1 MSCAIRLIIAILLFL
16 FAPGQDARDTV
27 TSIVSRIQRADFED
41 DRATLAR
48 VSAELAPFVENSALA
63 SRVHYWRGFALW
75 RRALNAQNEPTPPP
89 GVEDDLTQ
97 AAAEFHK
104 AVAIDPKFA
113 DAKGGEAY
121 CLINLSVLH
130 QKEPRGREWYVRSR
144 ALLDE
149 ALVAEPENP
158 RLLWLLSGYE
168 FYQPAESGGGP
179 TKALSTQERALGLA
193 QRQKGRTSD
202 PLEPAWG
209 EPELL
214 MALAYTH
221 LTLATPDVAA
231 AERYAQRALALVP
244 YWHFVRDILMQ
255 RIQNAKAKA

>member
-16 FAPGQDARDTV
+16 FTPVQDARDTV
-27 TSIVSRIQRADFED
+27 ASMVARIQRADFED

-48 VSAELAPFVENSALA
+48 VSAELAPFIEHSALA

-89 GVEDDLTQ
+89 GIEDDLTQ
-97 AAAEFHK
+97 GAAEFHK
-104 AVAIDPKFA
+104 AFAIDPKFA

-130 QKEPRGREWYVRSR
+130 QKEPRGRDWYVRSR

-149 ALVAEPENP
+149 ALAAEPENP

-168 FYQPAESGGGP
+168 FYQPVESGGGP
-179 TKALSTQERALGLA
+179 AKARTTQEKALELA
-193 QRQKGRTSD
+193 RRQKGRTLD

-214 MALAYTH
+214 MALAYTN
-221 LTLATPDVAA
+221 LTLATPDLDA
-231 AERYAQRALALVP
+231 AERYARSALALAP
-244 YWHFVRDILMQ
+244 HWHYVRDILMP
-255 RIQNAKAKA
+255 RIRNAKL